1 MTESETW
8 TVRCQAT
15 ADGSGDFIVD
25 LPPELLA
32 QMGLNLGDIFTV
44 EIINSAIVIRP
55 QNYKPTISL

>member
-32 QMGLNLGDIFTV
+32 EMGWGLGDILTV
-44 EIINSAIVIRP
+44 EVIDDSIVLKLETYTSPSA
-55 QNYKPTISL
+55 